1 MSLLLL
7 VACSDYGVESVR
19 RFELFEQPGESVSA
33 DVLFVIDNSASM
45 EEEQQRL
52 GENFESFVGVL
63 AETSADFQIGVVTT
77 DTSGESAGYLTGPL
91 LTPET
96 PDLEAAF
103 AAAVTVG
110 TDGARDEQGL
120 WASALAVD
128 GRNPGLVRPES
139 RLNVVYVSDE
149 DDHSPAAVD
158 SYLQTLR
165 DRAGSGGFAA
175 HALVGSL
182 PAGCVSGTSAA
193 DPGGRY
199 LQAADATAGY
209 HDSICAESYAPLL
222 TQVGLDAAG
231 WNDTF
236 VLEQLPQPDTIVV
249 RVDAVV
255 IPQRERDGWVYDAG
269 DNAVVFDGR
278 AVPRPGMTVDI
289 EYVPWVGPED
299 EASSP

>member
-1 MSLLLL
+1 MLPLLL
-7 VACSDYGVESVR
+7 ACSDYGVESVR
-19 RFELFEQPGESVSA
+19 TFELFEQPGEVVSA
-33 DVLFVIDNSASM
+33 DVIFVIDNSASM
-45 EEEQQRL
+45 AEEQLRL
-52 GENFESFVGVL
+52 GENFQAFVGVL
-63 AETSADFQIGVVTT
+63 AETSADFQVGVVTT
-77 DTSGESAGYLTGPL
+77 DTTGQAAGLLTGPV
-91 LTPET
+91 LTSDT

-120 WASALAVD
+120 WAAAMAVD
-128 GRNPGLVRPES
+128 GRNPGLVRAES
-139 RLNVVYVSDE
+139 RLNVVFVSDE

-158 SYLQTLR
+158 SYLLTLE
-165 DRAGSGGFAA
+165 DRAGAGGFAA

-182 PAGCVSGTSAA
+182 PSGCVSGTSAA

-199 LQAADATAGY
+199 LQAAEATAGY

-236 VLEQLPQPDTIVV
+236 TLARLPQPETLVV
-249 RVDAVV
+249 RVDAIE
-255 IPQRERDGWVYDAG
+255 IPERELDGWIYDVG
-269 DNAVVFDGR
+269 DNAVLFTGR

-289 EYVPWVGPED
+289 EYVPWVGPE
-299 EASSP
+299 E